1 MDTSIRT
8 VLPPKPRKLHEK
20 ADEVRRRKE
29 AAERLIKER
38 HEAVRRQR
46 EERIMKINEERL
58 RQQRELKER
67 HAKELKRQQDVLQ
80 RRMALMERDN
90 ARKKEILE
98 KNHAAASRLVNAPS
112 RKKYAFGS
120 STPRELS
127 FVECKQPK
135 NQEKHQLREKQL
147 LSTSMIHGQ
156 HGRSE
161 NSVMSTSMYVP
172 SDSSRQSNS
181 ALRLPQSKLSV
192 TKSHNLMTQ
201 SVFSP
206 STKLSVTPTAR
217 LQRKRLNQLTTSA
230 SNSPLANSCESPEVQ
245 AKLSKAKESNF
256 KPKLKSGVLTVQNR
270 SPSSTEHPN
279 DAPMVMHAFSEQSD
293 ATVAVRARNSGTLD
307 IENLPNANTSKI
319 SDVNTHVEVGVN
331 VVSLNDDVVPQETPM
346 SLNPSDDEVAQASEE
361 VLEVSEVGDSIVLVS
376 EASGNNGVTCSSLDF
391 TQDTTVSSIQKDAS
405 VTVSEFGNSVQPP
418 ALQSP
423 AIVEHNEGFASPI
436 HIPSTEQQAKAPLSE
451 ETPGNFHCENKIAEF
466 LPENKVEEQVMEPK
480 NRETAGNLH
489 CESRVTEF
497 LPEAEVEKQDKQAHS
512 KEATG
517 KSPCDNRIIE
527 FPLEDEVQKQDKE
540 VLNREAA
547 ISSHC
552 ADRTV
557 DFMLEDEFTKQTK
570 ELLTEEIPE
579 KLYRENRTMEFPG
592 ESESNIVL
600 ADKPAETRQ
609 PVIENRYN
617 VSITNYGIE
626 AYSDG
631 LQNQSAPVISGDIPG
646 TVPIIKEVDD
656 SMTRKLPSP
665 PNEFVA
671 HRLRREQEQR
681 ELDERKA
688 RIAAILAK
696 SRDLSSG
703 TPVIGR
709 TSPSRGETAQDLLK
723 RLASNG
729 NLPSLQ
735 KLVARHTS
743 EPSAIDQMTQEDPT
757 PQAI

>member
-135 NQEKHQLREKQL
+135 NQEKHQLREKQ
-147 LSTSMIHGQ
+147 
-156 HGRSE
+156 
-161 NSVMSTSMYVP
+161 
-172 SDSSRQSNS
+172 
-181 ALRLPQSKLSV
+181 
-192 TKSHNLMTQ
+192 
-201 SVFSP
+201 
-206 STKLSVTPTAR
+206 
-217 LQRKRLNQLTTSA
+217 
-230 SNSPLANSCESPEVQ
+230 
-245 AKLSKAKESNF
+245 
-256 KPKLKSGVLTVQNR
+256 TVQNR
-270 SPSSTEHPN
+270 SPSSTKHPN

-293 ATVAVRARNSGTLD
+293 ATVAVGARNSGTLD

-346 SLNPSDDEVAQASEE
+346 SLNPSDDE
-361 VLEVSEVGDSIVLVS
+361 
-376 EASGNNGVTCSSLDF
+376 
-391 TQDTTVSSIQKDAS
+391 DAS

-423 AIVEHNEGFASPI
+423 AIVEHNVEGFASPI

-665 PNEFVA
+665 PNEFV
-671 HRLRREQEQR
+671 
-681 ELDERKA
+681 
-688 RIAAILAK
+688 
-696 SRDLSSG
+696 
-703 TPVIGR
+703 V
-709 TSPSRGETAQDLLK
+709 
-723 RLASNG
+723 
-729 NLPSLQ
+729 SLY
-735 KLVARHTS
+735 S
-743 EPSAIDQMTQEDPT
+743 YG
-757 PQAI
+757 

>member
-256 KPKLKSGVLTVQNR
+256 KPKLKSGVLVSSSIQNR

-293 ATVAVRARNSGTLD
+293 ATVAVGARNSGTLD

-331 VVSLNDDVVPQETPM
+331 VVSLVRTFKKCYAHFFQ
-346 SLNPSDDEVAQASEE
+346 
-361 VLEVSEVGDSIVLVS
+361 
-376 EASGNNGVTCSSLDF
+376 
-391 TQDTTVSSIQKDAS
+391 
-405 VTVSEFGNSVQPP
+405 
-418 ALQSP
+418 
-423 AIVEHNEGFASPI
+423 EGFASPI

-617 VSITNYGIE
+617 VIKVSITNYGIE

-743 EPSAIDQMTQEDPT
+743 EPSAIDQDDRLCE
-757 PQAI
+757 